1 MLRLRL
7 AAVLFVFA
15 APVLAE
21 TALAETGSHA
31 APPGVYESK
40 GYGYVFRADGKKI
53 ATYDVSS
60 AGCVKGPVY
69 AAADFYGFYGTPRV
83 DAAGN
88 GFLDRPPSRDAIRR
102 LERLPE
108 ACAKFKKTTDAAVN
122 LRHFAATF
130 EAYYPFF
137 AARGVDWSAATANA
151 SRRIAGGADLFDTL
165 VAMTAPLKDAHV
177 SISAGKRAHDP
188 DFIDAPGTAA
198 GGEPWSRR
206 ALRVSH
212 RDYLQGPNTPLSAA
226 AVFAGERRVLY
237 GKTKSGLGY
246 ISILAQGGWGA
257 GETEDV
263 QPATHV
269 KSASVVLDAVLAEL
283 ADTPGIIIDLR
294 VNSGGFDALSLEV
307 ASRFAD
313 QERVAWRKKDAA
325 SEPYDV
331 RVAPGGVVR
340 YRNPIAVL
348 IGPNTVSAGESLAQ
362 NLAVLPHAR
371 LIGRPTHG
379 AWSDAVPKTLP
390 NGWSYTMS
398 IESAFTPEGRL
409 LEVAGVAPD
418 QTMDAPRDASDAE
431 LWGRDITAAE
441 AFLLRTRA
449 N

>member
-1 MLRLRL
+1 MLRSRL
-7 AAVLFVFA
+7 AAVLPAVSLILVAPTLADTGSQA
-15 APVLAE
+15 APN
-21 TALAETGSHA
+21 
-31 APPGVYESK
+31 GVYESQ
-40 GYGYVFRADGKKI
+40 GYGYVFKAEGKKI

-60 AGCVKGPVY
+60 AGCVKGRVFT
-69 AAADFYGFYGTPRV
+69 ATEFYGFYGAPRL

-88 GFLDRPPSRDAIRR
+88 GFLDRPPSRDSIRR
-102 LERLPE
+102 IERLPE
-108 ACAKFKKTTDAAVN
+108 ACAKFKKTTDTAVN

-137 AARGVDWSAATANA
+137 AARGVDWSAATADA
-151 SRRIAGGADLFDTL
+151 SRRIADGADLFDTL

-177 SISAGKRAHDP
+177 SITAGKRAHDP
-188 DFIDAPGTAA
+188 DFIDAPGTAP
-198 GGEPWSRR
+198 GGEAWMRR
-206 ALRVSH
+206 TLRVSH
-212 RDYLQGPNTPLSAA
+212 RNYLQGPNTPLQTA

-237 GKTKSGLGY
+237 GRTRSGLGY

-269 KSASVVLDAVLAEL
+269 KSAAIVLDAVLAVL

-294 VNSGGFDALSLEV
+294 ANSGGFDALSLEV

-313 QERVAWRKKDAA
+313 QERIAWRKKDAA

-331 RVAPGGVVR
+331 RLAPGGAVR
-340 YRNPIAVL
+340 YRKPIAVL

-362 NLAVLPHAR
+362 SLGVLPHAR

-379 AWSDAVPKTLP
+379 AWSDAIPKTMP
-390 NGWSYTMS
+390 NGWTYTLS

-418 QTMDAPRDASDAE
+418 ETTDAPRDASDTE
-431 LWGRDITAAE
+431 LWGRDIAAAE
-441 AFLLRTRA
+441 AFLLRARA